1 MCVRV
6 LLYYAEFRAFI
17 AREVDVVLLFEF
29 FDYSLLC
36 VADVRPFPLRL
47 QFFKGDLK
55 FVVDPLELSFEF
67 VFRFVFVDLS
77 GLWIGKE
84 VWRLKSSFSKV
95 FPSYL
100 VGQLIET
107 LC

>member
-1 MCVRV
+1 MCVGV

-17 AREVDVVLLFEF
+17 AREADAVLLFEF

-36 VADVRPFPLRL
+36 VADVRPLPLR
-47 QFFKGDLK
+47 FFKDDLK

-67 VFRFVFVDLS
+67 VFRFGFVDVS

-84 VWRLKSSFSKV
+84 VWRLKS
-95 FPSYL
+95 
-100 VGQLIET
+100 
-107 LC
+107 